1 MDEQVT
7 RDDTVTPRRRGVGRA
22 VAALAL
28 LTGLL
33 LGTGGASFANH
44 QFGDDMLF
52 LPAVAFS
59 FMQGFVIPN
68 CQASAINVEPRYAG
82 AGSGLVGFIGMAASA
97 AVAQVVAE
105 VADGTVRPMLY
116 FTVGAALAGVISL
129 PLIRKAPAPAVQSET
144 A

>member
-1 MDEQVT
+1 V
-7 RDDTVTPRRRGVGRA
+7 
-22 VAALAL
+22 VASRPLY
-28 LTGLL
+28 LL
-33 LGTGGASFANH
+33 LPLSPAL
-44 QFGDDMLF
+44 LF

-68 CQASAINVEPRYAG
+68 CQASAINVEPRFAG

-97 AVAQVVAE
+97 AVAQIVAE

-116 FTVGAALAGVISL
+116 FTLGAALFGVLCL
-129 PLIRKAPAPAVQSET
+129 PLIKRTPGPPAPSET